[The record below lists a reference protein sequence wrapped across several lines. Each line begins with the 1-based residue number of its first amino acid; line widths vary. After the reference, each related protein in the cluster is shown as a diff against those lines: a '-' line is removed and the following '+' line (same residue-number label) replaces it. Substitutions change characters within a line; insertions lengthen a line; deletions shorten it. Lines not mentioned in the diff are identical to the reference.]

1 MNQELGFETI
11 PFEIAPEFES
21 EVFEEESERGGARSS
36 PRPRSGFRSPY
47 TAGQRPGR
55 ARAFS
60 PTRPK
65 KPPVRKP
72 RPSGFRRRGP
82 WGVPYG
88 LVSEPYSASLHP
100 LARRTCAGCRAR

>member
-21 EVFEEESERGGARSS
+21 EVFEEESERGGARPS
-36 PRPRSGFRSPY
+36 PRLRSAFRSPY
-47 TAGQRPGR
+47 TAGKRPGR

-65 KPPVRKP
+65 KNRDESPDQAAF
-72 RPSGFRRRGP
+72 GGEGRG
-82 WGVPYG
+82 GY
-88 LVSEPYSASLHP
+88 LTVS
-100 LARRTCAGCRAR
+100 